1 MPKRSKQ
8 MPDNFESYEEA
19 AEFWDAHDSTDF
31 MDSLEEVEFE
41 VDIQKRHYLIEL
53 DNDTAT
59 LLQERAKKE
68 HLSPTNLA
76 SKLLHRDL
84 VEAA

>member
-1 MPKRSKQ
+1 

-19 AEFWDAHDSTDF
+19 AEFWDAHDSADF
-31 MDSLEEVEFE
+31 MDSLEEVD

-53 DNDTAT
+53 DNDTAA

-76 SKLLHRDL
+76 SKLLHNDL

>member
-1 MPKRSKQ
+1 
-8 MPDNFESYEEA
+8 MPDNFESYEEV
-19 AEFWDAHDSTDF
+19 AEFWDAHNSTDF
-31 MDSLEEVEFE
+31 MDSLEEVDVD

-53 DNDTAT
+53 DNDTAA

-76 SKLLHRDL
+76 SKLLQKDL
-84 VEAA
+84 VEAT